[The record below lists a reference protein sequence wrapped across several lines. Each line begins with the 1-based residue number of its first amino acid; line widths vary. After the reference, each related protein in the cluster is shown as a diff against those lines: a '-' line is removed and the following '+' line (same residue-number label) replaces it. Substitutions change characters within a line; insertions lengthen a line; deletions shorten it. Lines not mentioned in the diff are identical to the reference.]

1 MADNLPVLSKKA
13 LETTRNEPGSMV
25 DGTELPE
32 MEKPGAEVAGRGAEE
47 AAGAQADDEA
57 AVQREAEAGCGA
69 ADIAAG
75 NAAANETAGA
85 GNVAGETVT
94 ALEKRIKDIKKEK
107 SRLAKQFREIDK
119 KSRAVVDGLIEQAAF
134 LRVQL
139 QELADDINQNGTTE
153 LFAQGKDQEPYE
165 RQRPAANVY
174 NSMNANYQKIIKQ
187 LNELLPKPVK
197 NTEVKDGFR
206 DFVNGRD
213 VF

>member
-1 MADNLPVLSKKA
+1 MKRRGKEKQREKSRVTGARRGRGGGAFMAVY
-13 LETTRNEPGSMV
+13 
-25 DGTELPE
+25 LPE
-32 MEKPGAEVAGRGAEE
+32 IEE
-47 AAGAQADDEA
+47 DRADLTLEEMKS
-57 AVQREAEAGCGA
+57 RR
-69 ADIAAG
+69 I
-75 NAAANETAGA
+75 TA
-85 GNVAGETVT
+85 
-94 ALEKRIKDIKKEK
+94 IKKEK
-107 SRLAKQFREIDK
+107 SRLAKQFKEIDK

-139 QELADDINQNGTTE
+139 QELADNININGTTE

>member
-1 MADNLPVLSKKA
+1 
-13 LETTRNEPGSMV
+13 MV
-25 DGTELPE
+25 IS
-32 MEKPGAEVAGRGAEE
+32 
-47 AAGAQADDEA
+47 QADLLNNVRAYGSINPEKENTPGDLADMTGDNTE
-57 AVQREAEAGCGA
+57 ELLKPEKSEKTEAGKSPSESSDGDTT
-69 ADIAAG
+69 DITLAELKEQRVRA
-75 NAAANETAGA
+75 
-85 GNVAGETVT
+85 
-94 ALEKRIKDIKKEK
+94 IKKEK

-139 QELADDINQNGTTE
+139 QELADDINQNGATE

-213 VF
+213 DF

>member
-1 MADNLPVLSKKA
+1 MGDILTDLPGDAQETARNKTGSREDRQVLA
-13 LETTRNEPGSMV
+13 
-25 DGTELPE
+25 ELP
-32 MEKPGAEVAGRGAEE
+32 RGAATKGGTADKTADKTAGED
-47 AAGAQADDEA
+47 GAQARDLTPVEVRA
-57 AVQREAEAGCGA
+57 RR
-69 ADIAAG
+69 
-75 NAAANETAGA
+75 
-85 GNVAGETVT
+85 VT
-94 ALEKRIKDIKKEK
+94 AIKKEK
-107 SRLAKQFREIDK
+107 SRLAKQFKEIDK

-153 LFAQGKDQEPYE
+153 LFAQGNQDPYE

-213 VF
+213 DF

>member
-1 MADNLPVLSKKA
+1 MVISQANLLNNVREYGNIDPEKENTPGYLVDMAGDN
-13 LETTRNEPGSMV
+13 
-25 DGTELPE
+25 TEELLKPE
-32 MEKPGAEVAGRGAEE
+32 KSEKT
-47 AAGAQADDEA
+47 
-57 AVQREAEAGCGA
+57 EAGKSPSESSDGDT
-69 ADIAAG
+69 ADITLAELKEQRVRA
-75 NAAANETAGA
+75 
-85 GNVAGETVT
+85 
-94 ALEKRIKDIKKEK
+94 IKKEK

-139 QELADDINQNGTTE
+139 QELADDININGTTE

>member
-1 MADNLPVLSKKA
+1 MADNLPVLSEDA
-13 LETTRNEPGSMV
+13 LEITRNEPGR
-25 DGTELPE
+25 TEDRADLPE
-32 MEKPGAEVAGRGAEE
+32 MAPDAEKQ
-47 AAGAQADDEA
+47 AA
-57 AVQREAEAGCGA
+57 AEAGVA
-69 ADIAAG
+69 AL
-75 NAAANETAGA
+75 
-85 GNVAGETVT
+85 T
-94 ALEKRIKDIKKEK
+94 ALEKRIKEIKKEK
-107 SRLAKQFREIDK
+107 SRLAKQFKEIDK

-139 QELADDINQNGTTE
+139 QELADDININGTTE

-174 NSMNANYQKIIKQ
+174 NSMNANYQKIIKH

>member
-1 MADNLPVLSKKA
+1 MSNNFADL
-13 LETTRNEPGSMV
+13 
-25 DGTELPE
+25 
-32 MEKPGAEVAGRGAEE
+32 RGDAP
-47 AAGAQADDEA
+47 
-57 AVQREAEAGCGA
+57 
-69 ADIAAG
+69 
-75 NAAANETAGA
+75 ETARNMTECRGDRKSPADLAQGSA
-85 GNVAGETVT
+85 GDASAERELTPVEVRARRVT
-94 ALEKRIKDIKKEK
+94 AIKKEK
-107 SRLAKQFREIDK
+107 SRLAKQFKEIDK

-139 QELADDINQNGTTE
+139 QELADDININGTTE

>member
-1 MADNLPVLSKKA
+1 MADNS
-13 LETTRNEPGSMV
+13 
-25 DGTELPE
+25 PE
-32 MEKPGAEVAGRGAEE
+32 ISEDFADMSLAEMKSR
-47 AAGAQADDEA
+47 
-57 AVQREAEAGCGA
+57 R
-69 ADIAAG
+69 
-75 NAAANETAGA
+75 
-85 GNVAGETVT
+85 VT
-94 ALEKRIKDIKKEK
+94 AIKKEK
-107 SRLAKQFREIDK
+107 SRLAKQFKEIDK

-153 LFAQGKDQEPYE
+153 LFAQGKDQDPYE